1 MLALVA
7 IVIVLGCVRAQDS
20 CWANRAQSAQM
31 LDAAVE
37 KLKHLGY
44 RVDYGNITFENV
56 RYEVLCCAVNS

>member
-7 IVIVLGCVRAQDS
+7 IALVLGCVRAQDS

-56 RYEVLCCAVNS
+56 